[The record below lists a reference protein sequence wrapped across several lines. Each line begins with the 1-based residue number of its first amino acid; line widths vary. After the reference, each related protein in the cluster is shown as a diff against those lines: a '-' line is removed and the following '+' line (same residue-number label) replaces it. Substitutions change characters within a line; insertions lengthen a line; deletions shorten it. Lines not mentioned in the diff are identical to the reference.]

1 MRGVEAARDSRGDA
15 VWVVGLLM
23 IALVALARAW
33 SLHGSWFYTD
43 DHRLAGDALASRSP
57 ADLLEPFDSQ
67 LMPLGRAL
75 AWVVTASGQE
85 SWTVAATTTLVASTI
100 AGLACLV
107 ALVVLFGARP
117 AVLGLLAVYLTSALT
132 LPATMWWAASLNQLP
147 LQAVLWGSVATW
159 VTYLRTGRL
168 SWLAATGAV
177 LVVGFAA
184 YVKTALVLIL
194 LAALLV
200 GWFTG
205 GGPVRRVREAFARAW
220 PAAVAL
226 GLVAAAYAGYYAT
239 QVPQVVEEEVD
250 SSVAGDL
257 AWQMLGRT
265 LPTMLLGG
273 PWRWSS
279 DNPPVSRA
287 DAPLVAVLL
296 SWLVLAGLAV
306 WLWRRRTRTGR
317 CWLLLGGYALLAYLL
332 VATSRAQVIGAVIG
346 TEPRYLTDVAPVAV
360 LALGLAALGLRG
372 APGSSAP
379 RARTSPVLVGRPATL
394 VLVAVVVAVVVVG
407 GLVSSWRY
415 VHVWHTDNP
424 GRDYLTTAT
433 DSLAGAGPV
442 DVADTVVPDE
452 VVPGYHFPR
461 NTTAYL
467 LPLLVDNARFPA
479 ASEDLHV
486 LADDGRLVPADV
498 EGEIRSGTG
507 PEEGCG
513 WRVRSGWT
521 TVPLSGETIDLVWW
535 LRFGYLASTGT
546 DVLVQ
551 VDGGDPVRAPVVQG
565 LGEVLVRVEGG
576 FDSVR
581 LGGLPEGETLCV
593 DEVVVGELEVAR

>member
-1 MRGVEAARDSRGDA
+1 M
-15 VWVVGLLM
+15 WVVGLLLV
-23 IALVALARAW
+23 ALAALARAW
-33 SLHGSWFYTD
+33 SLYGSWFYTD

-85 SWTVAATTTLVASTI
+85 SWTVAATTALVASTI
-100 AGLACLV
+100 AGLTCLV

-168 SWLAATGAV
+168 RWLAATGAV

-200 GWFTG
+200 GWFTE

-220 PAAVAL
+220 PAAMAL
-226 GLVAAAYAGYYAT
+226 GLVAATYAGYYAT

-296 SWLVLAGLAV
+296 SWLVLVGLAV

-360 LALGLAALGLRG
+360 LALGLAALGLPG
-372 APGSSAP
+372 APGSSACRDATATDPVP
-379 RARTSPVLVGRPATL
+379 RPVARPVPRPVARAATPVLLA
-394 VLVAVVVAVVVVG
+394 AVVLG
-407 GLVSSWRY
+407 GLLSSWRY

-486 LADDGRLVPADV
+486 LADDGRLVPAEV
-498 EGEIRSGTG
+498 EGEIRSGAG

-535 LRFGYLASTGT
+535 LRIGYLASTGT

>member
-1 MRGVEAARDSRGDA
+1 MLTKLPMKET
-15 VWVVGLLM
+15 LLM
-23 IALVALARAW
+23 VALATLARAW
-33 SLHGSWFYTD
+33 ALHGSWFYTD
-43 DHRLAGDALASRSP
+43 DHRLTGDALASRSP
-57 ADLLEPFDSQ
+57 GDLLEPFDSQ

-75 AWVVTASGQE
+75 AWLVTTSGHE
-85 SWTVAATTTLVASTI
+85 SWVVAATTVVVTSTL
-100 AGLACLV
+100 AGLAALV

-117 AVLGLLAVYLTSALT
+117 AVLGLLAGYLTSALT

-147 LQAVLWGSVATW
+147 LQAVLWSSVATW

-168 SWLAATGAV
+168 RWLAATGGV
-177 LVVGFAA
+177 LLIGFAA
-184 YVKTALVLIL
+184 YVKTALVLVL

-200 GWFTG
+200 GWFAE
-205 GGPVRRVREAFARAW
+205 GGPVRRMRDSFARAW

-226 GLVAAAYAGYYAT
+226 GLMAATYAGYYAT

-287 DAPLVAVLL
+287 DAPPVAVVV
-296 SWLVLAGLAV
+296 SWLVLVGLAV

-317 CWLLLGGYALLAYLL
+317 CWLLLGGYALLAYGL

-372 APGSSAP
+372 APGSSSP
-379 RARTSPVLVGRPATL
+379 RARTSAGLAGRSGAL
-394 VLVAVVVAVVVVG
+394 LLVAAVVVG

-424 GRDYLTTAT
+424 GRDYLTAAT

-479 ASEDLHV
+479 ASEELHV
-486 LADDGRLVPADV
+486 VADDGRLVPASV

-521 TVPLSGETIDLVWW
+521 TVPLSGETVDLVWW
-535 LRFGYLASTGT
+535 LRIGYLSSTGT

-551 VDGGDPVRAPVVQG
+551 VDGREPVRAPVVQG

>member
-1 MRGVEAARDSRGDA
+1 M
-15 VWVVGLLM
+15 WIVGLLM
-23 IALVALARAW
+23 VALATLARAW
-33 SLHGSWFYTD
+33 ALHGSWFYTD

-57 ADLLEPFDSQ
+57 GDLLEPFDSQ

-75 AWVVTASGQE
+75 AWLVTTSGHE
-85 SWTVAATTTLVASTI
+85 SWAVAATTVVVTSTL
-100 AGLACLV
+100 AGLAALV

-117 AVLGLLAVYLTSALT
+117 AVLGLLAGYLTSALT

-147 LQAVLWGSVATW
+147 LQAVLWSSVATW

-168 SWLAATGAV
+168 RWLAATGGV
-177 LVVGFAA
+177 LLIGFAA
-184 YVKTALVLIL
+184 YVKTALVLLL

-200 GWFTG
+200 GWFAE
-205 GGPVRRVREAFARAW
+205 GGPLRRVREAFARAW

-226 GLVAAAYAGYYAT
+226 GLVAATYAGYYAT

-257 AWQMLGRT
+257 AWQMFGRT

-287 DAPLVAVLL
+287 DAPLVAVVV
-296 SWLVLAGLAV
+296 SWLVLVGLAV
-306 WLWRRRTRTGR
+306 WLCRRRTRTGR
-317 CWLLLGGYALLAYLL
+317 CWLLLGGYALLAYVL

-372 APGSSAP
+372 APGSSSP
-379 RARTSPVLVGRPATL
+379 RARTSAGFAGRSAALLLLAT
-394 VLVAVVVAVVVVG
+394 VVVG

-424 GRDYLTTAT
+424 GRDYLTAAT

-486 LADDGRLVPADV
+486 VADDGRLVPAGV

-513 WRVRSGWT
+513 WPVRSGWT
-521 TVPLSGETIDLVWW
+521 TVPLSRETIDLVWW
-535 LRFGYLASTGT
+535 LRIGYLSSTGT

-551 VDGGDPVRAPVVQG
+551 VDGDDPVRAPVVQG

>member
-1 MRGVEAARDSRGDA
+1 MRGVEAARDSRGET

-23 IALVALARAW
+23 VALATLARAW
-33 SLHGSWFYTD
+33 ALHGSWFYTD
-43 DHRLAGDALASRSP
+43 DHRLTGDALASRSP
-57 ADLLEPFDSQ
+57 GDLLEPFDSQ

-75 AWVVTASGQE
+75 AWLATTSGHE
-85 SWTVAATTTLVASTI
+85 SWAVAATTVVVTSTL
-100 AGLACLV
+100 AGLAALV

-117 AVLGLLAVYLTSALT
+117 AVLGLLAGYLTSALT

-147 LQAVLWGSVATW
+147 LQAVLWSSVATW

-168 SWLAATGAV
+168 RWLAATGGV
-177 LVVGFAA
+177 LLIGFAA
-184 YVKTALVLIL
+184 YVKTALVLVL

-200 GWFTG
+200 GWFAE
-205 GGPVRRVREAFARAW
+205 GGPVRRVRDSFARAW

-226 GLVAAAYAGYYAT
+226 GLMAATYAGYYAT

-287 DAPLVAVLL
+287 DAPPVAVVV
-296 SWLVLAGLAV
+296 SWLVLVGLAV

-317 CWLLLGGYALLAYLL
+317 CWLLLVGYALLAYVL

-372 APGSSAP
+372 APGSSSP
-379 RARTSPVLVGRPATL
+379 RARTSAGLAGRSGAL
-394 VLVAVVVAVVVVG
+394 LLVAAVVVG

-424 GRDYLTTAT
+424 GRDYLTAAT

-479 ASEDLHV
+479 ASEELHV
-486 LADDGRLVPADV
+486 VADDGRLVPAGV

-521 TVPLSGETIDLVWW
+521 TVPLSGETVDLVWW
-535 LRFGYLASTGT
+535 LRIGYLSSTGT

-551 VDGGDPVRAPVVQG
+551 VDGREPVRAPVVQG

>member
-1 MRGVEAARDSRGDA
+1 MRGVEAARDSRGET

-23 IALVALARAW
+23 VALATLARAW
-33 SLHGSWFYTD
+33 ALHGSWFYTD
-43 DHRLAGDALASRSP
+43 DHRLTGDALASRSP
-57 ADLLEPFDSQ
+57 GDLLEPFDSQ

-75 AWVVTASGQE
+75 AWLVTTSGHE
-85 SWTVAATTTLVASTI
+85 SWVVAATTVVVTSTL
-100 AGLACLV
+100 AGLAALV

-117 AVLGLLAVYLTSALT
+117 AVLGLLAGYLTSALT

-147 LQAVLWGSVATW
+147 LQAVLWSSVATW

-168 SWLAATGAV
+168 RWLAATGGV
-177 LVVGFAA
+177 LLIGFAA
-184 YVKTALVLIL
+184 YVKTALVLVL

-200 GWFTG
+200 GWFAE
-205 GGPVRRVREAFARAW
+205 GGPVRRMRDSFARAW

-226 GLVAAAYAGYYAT
+226 GLMAATYAGYYAT

-287 DAPLVAVLL
+287 DAPPVAVVV
-296 SWLVLAGLAV
+296 SWLVLVGLAV

-317 CWLLLGGYALLAYLL
+317 CWLLLVGYALLAYVL

-372 APGSSAP
+372 APGSSSP
-379 RARTSPVLVGRPATL
+379 RARMSAGLAGRSAAL
-394 VLVAVVVAVVVVG
+394 VLVAAVVVG

-424 GRDYLTTAT
+424 GRDYLTAAT

-479 ASEDLHV
+479 ASEELHV
-486 LADDGRLVPADV
+486 VADDGRLVPASV

-521 TVPLSGETIDLVWW
+521 TVPLSGETVDLVWW
-535 LRFGYLASTGT
+535 LRIGYLSSTGT

-551 VDGGDPVRAPVVQG
+551 VDGHEPVRAPVVQG

>member
-1 MRGVEAARDSRGDA
+1 MRGVEAARDSRGET

-23 IALVALARAW
+23 VALATLARAW
-33 SLHGSWFYTD
+33 ALHGSWFYTD
-43 DHRLAGDALASRSP
+43 DHRLTGDALASRSP
-57 ADLLEPFDSQ
+57 GDLLEPFDSQ

-75 AWVVTASGQE
+75 AWLVTTSGHE
-85 SWTVAATTTLVASTI
+85 SWVVAATTVVVTSTL
-100 AGLACLV
+100 AGLAALV

-117 AVLGLLAVYLTSALT
+117 AVLGLLAGYLTSALT

-147 LQAVLWGSVATW
+147 LQAVLWSSVATW

-168 SWLAATGAV
+168 RWLAATGGV
-177 LVVGFAA
+177 LLIGFAA
-184 YVKTALVLIL
+184 YVKTALVLVL

-200 GWFTG
+200 GWFAE
-205 GGPVRRVREAFARAW
+205 GGPVRRMRDSFARAW

-226 GLVAAAYAGYYAT
+226 GLMAATYAGYYAT

-287 DAPLVAVLL
+287 DAPPVAVVV
-296 SWLVLAGLAV
+296 SWLVLVGLAV

-317 CWLLLGGYALLAYLL
+317 CWLLLVGYALLAYVL
-332 VATSRAQVIGAVIG
+332 VATSRAQVSGAVIG

-372 APGSSAP
+372 APGSSSP
-379 RARTSPVLVGRPATL
+379 RARMSAGLAGRSAAL
-394 VLVAVVVAVVVVG
+394 VLVAAVVVG

-424 GRDYLTTAT
+424 GRDYLTSAT

-479 ASEDLHV
+479 ASEELHV
-486 LADDGRLVPADV
+486 VADDGRLVPASV

-521 TVPLSGETIDLVWW
+521 TVPLSGETVDLVWW
-535 LRFGYLASTGT
+535 LRIGYLSSTGT

-551 VDGGDPVRAPVVQG
+551 VDGHEPVRAPVVQG

>member
-85 SWTVAATTTLVASTI
+85 SWTVAATTALVASTI

-200 GWFTG
+200 GWFTE

>member
-1 MRGVEAARDSRGDA
+1 MRGVEAARDSRGET

-23 IALVALARAW
+23 VALATLARAW
-33 SLHGSWFYTD
+33 ALHGSWFYTD
-43 DHRLAGDALASRSP
+43 DHRLTGDALASRSP
-57 ADLLEPFDSQ
+57 GDLLEPFDSQ

-75 AWVVTASGQE
+75 AWLVTTSGHE
-85 SWTVAATTTLVASTI
+85 SWVVAATTVVVTSTL
-100 AGLACLV
+100 AGLAALV

-117 AVLGLLAVYLTSALT
+117 AVLGLLAGYLTSALT

-147 LQAVLWGSVATW
+147 LQAVLWSSVATW

-168 SWLAATGAV
+168 RWLAATGGV
-177 LVVGFAA
+177 LLIGFAA
-184 YVKTALVLIL
+184 YVKTALVLVL

-200 GWFTG
+200 GWFAE
-205 GGPVRRVREAFARAW
+205 GGPVRRMRDSFARAW

-226 GLVAAAYAGYYAT
+226 GLMAATYAGYYAT

-287 DAPLVAVLL
+287 DAPPVAVVV
-296 SWLVLAGLAV
+296 SWLVLVGLAV

-317 CWLLLGGYALLAYLL
+317 CWLLLGGYALLAYGL

-372 APGSSAP
+372 APGSSSP
-379 RARTSPVLVGRPATL
+379 RARTSAGLAGRSGAL
-394 VLVAVVVAVVVVG
+394 LLVAAVVVG

-424 GRDYLTTAT
+424 GRDYLTAAT

-479 ASEDLHV
+479 ASEELHV
-486 LADDGRLVPADV
+486 VADDGRLVPASI

-521 TVPLSGETIDLVWW
+521 TVPLSGETVDLVWW
-535 LRFGYLASTGT
+535 LRIGYLSSTGT

-551 VDGGDPVRAPVVQG
+551 VDGHEPVRAPVVQG

>member
-1 MRGVEAARDSRGDA
+1 MRGVEAARDARGEA

-23 IALVALARAW
+23 VALATLGRAW
-33 SLHGSWFYTD
+33 ALYGSWFYTD
-43 DHRLAGDALASRSP
+43 DHRLAGDALVSRSP

-75 AWVVTASGQE
+75 AWLVTSSGQE
-85 SWTVAATTTLVASTI
+85 SWPVAATTALVTSTL
-100 AGLACLV
+100 AGLTCLV

-117 AVLGLLAVYLTSALT
+117 ATLGLLAVYLTSALT

-168 SWLAATGAV
+168 RWLAATGGV
-177 LVVGFAA
+177 LALGFAA
-184 YVKTALVLIL
+184 YVKTALVLVL

-200 GWFTG
+200 GWFTE

-220 PAAVAL
+220 PAALAL
-226 GLVAAAYAGYYAT
+226 GVLAATYAGYYAT

-250 SSVAGDL
+250 STVAGDL

-287 DAPLVAVLL
+287 DAPLVAVVV

-317 CWLLLGGYALLAYLL
+317 CWLLLGGYALLAYVL

-360 LALGLAALGLRG
+360 LTLGLAALGLRG
-372 APGSSAP
+372 ALGSSSP
-379 RARTSPVLVGRPATL
+379 RARTSAGLAGRSAAL
-394 VLVAVVVAVVVVG
+394 VLVAAVVVG

-424 GRDYLTTAT
+424 GRDYLTAAA

-442 DVADTVVPDE
+442 DVADTVVPEE

-486 LADDGRLVPADV
+486 VADDGRLVPAGV

-535 LRFGYLASTGT
+535 LRIGYLASTGT

>member
-1 MRGVEAARDSRGDA
+1 MRGVEAARDARGEA

-23 IALVALARAW
+23 VALATLGRAW
-33 SLHGSWFYTD
+33 ALYGSWFYTD
-43 DHRLAGDALASRSP
+43 DHRLAGDALVSRSP

-75 AWVVTASGQE
+75 AWLVTSSGQE
-85 SWTVAATTTLVASTI
+85 SWPVAATTALVTSTL
-100 AGLACLV
+100 AGLTCLV

-117 AVLGLLAVYLTSALT
+117 ATLGLLAVYLTSALA

-168 SWLAATGAV
+168 RWLAATGGV
-177 LVVGFAA
+177 LALGFAA
-184 YVKTALVLIL
+184 YVKTALVLVL

-200 GWFTG
+200 GWFTE

-220 PAAVAL
+220 PAALAL
-226 GLVAAAYAGYYAT
+226 GVLAATYAGYYAT

-250 SSVAGDL
+250 STVAGDL

-287 DAPLVAVLL
+287 DAPLVTVVV
-296 SWLVLAGLAV
+296 SWLVLVGLAV

-317 CWLLLGGYALLAYLL
+317 CWLLLGGYALLAYVL

-360 LALGLAALGLRG
+360 LTLGLAALGLRG
-372 APGSSAP
+372 APESSSP
-379 RARTSPVLVGRPATL
+379 RARTSAGLAGRSAAL
-394 VLVAVVVAVVVVG
+394 VLVAAVVVG

-424 GRDYLTTAT
+424 GRDYLTAAT

-442 DVADTVVPDE
+442 DVADTVVPEE

-486 LADDGRLVPADV
+486 VADDGRLVPAGV

-535 LRFGYLASTGT
+535 LRIGYLASTGT

>member
-1 MRGVEAARDSRGDA
+1 MRGVEAARDSRGET

-23 IALVALARAW
+23 VALATLARAW
-33 SLHGSWFYTD
+33 ALHGSWFYTD
-43 DHRLAGDALASRSP
+43 DHRLTGDALASRSP
-57 ADLLEPFDSQ
+57 GDLLEPFDSQ

-75 AWVVTASGQE
+75 AWLVTTSGHE
-85 SWTVAATTTLVASTI
+85 SWVVAATTVVVTSTL
-100 AGLACLV
+100 AGLAALV
-107 ALVVLFGARP
+107 ALMVLFGARP
-117 AVLGLLAVYLTSALT
+117 AVLGLLAGYLTSALT

-147 LQAVLWGSVATW
+147 LQAVLWSSVATW

-168 SWLAATGAV
+168 RWLAATGGV
-177 LVVGFAA
+177 LLIGFAA
-184 YVKTALVLIL
+184 YVKTALVLVL

-200 GWFTG
+200 GWFAE
-205 GGPVRRVREAFARAW
+205 GGPVRRMRDSFARAW

-226 GLVAAAYAGYYAT
+226 GLMAATYAGYYAT

-287 DAPLVAVLL
+287 DAPPVAVVV
-296 SWLVLAGLAV
+296 SWLVLVGLAV

-317 CWLLLGGYALLAYLL
+317 CWLLLGGYALLAYGL

-372 APGSSAP
+372 APGSSSP
-379 RARTSPVLVGRPATL
+379 RARTSAGLAGRSGAL
-394 VLVAVVVAVVVVG
+394 LLVAAVVVG

-424 GRDYLTTAT
+424 GRDYLTAAT

-479 ASEDLHV
+479 ASEELHV
-486 LADDGRLVPADV
+486 VADDGRLVPASV

-521 TVPLSGETIDLVWW
+521 TVPLSGETVDLVWW
-535 LRFGYLASTGT
+535 LRIGYLSSTGT

-551 VDGGDPVRAPVVQG
+551 VDGREPVRAPVVQG

>member
-1 MRGVEAARDSRGDA
+1 MRGVEAARDSRGET

-23 IALVALARAW
+23 VALATLARAW
-33 SLHGSWFYTD
+33 ALHGSWFYTD
-43 DHRLAGDALASRSP
+43 DHRLTGDALASRSP
-57 ADLLEPFDSQ
+57 GDLLEPFDSQ

-75 AWVVTASGQE
+75 AWLATTSGHE
-85 SWTVAATTTLVASTI
+85 SWAVAATTVVVTSTL
-100 AGLACLV
+100 AGLAALV

-117 AVLGLLAVYLTSALT
+117 AVLGLLAGYLTSALT

-147 LQAVLWGSVATW
+147 LQAVLWSSVATW

-168 SWLAATGAV
+168 RWLAATGGV
-177 LVVGFAA
+177 LLIGFAA
-184 YVKTALVLIL
+184 YVKTALVLVL

-200 GWFTG
+200 GWFAE
-205 GGPVRRVREAFARAW
+205 GGPVRRVRDSFARAW

-226 GLVAAAYAGYYAT
+226 GLMAATYAGYYAT

-287 DAPLVAVLL
+287 DAPPVAVVV
-296 SWLVLAGLAV
+296 SWLVLVGLAV

-317 CWLLLGGYALLAYLL
+317 CWLLLGGYALLAYGL

-372 APGSSAP
+372 APGSSSP
-379 RARTSPVLVGRPATL
+379 RARMSAGLAGRSAAL
-394 VLVAVVVAVVVVG
+394 VLVAAVVVG

-424 GRDYLTTAT
+424 GRDYLTAAT

-479 ASEDLHV
+479 ASEELHV
-486 LADDGRLVPADV
+486 VADDGRLVPAGV

-521 TVPLSGETIDLVWW
+521 TVPLSGETVDLVWW
-535 LRFGYLASTGT
+535 LRIGYLSSTGT

-551 VDGGDPVRAPVVQG
+551 VDGREPVRAPVVQG

>member
-1 MRGVEAARDSRGDA
+1 MRGVEAARDSRGET

-23 IALVALARAW
+23 VALATLARAW
-33 SLHGSWFYTD
+33 ALHGSWFYTD
-43 DHRLAGDALASRSP
+43 DHRLTGDALASRSP
-57 ADLLEPFDSQ
+57 GDLLEPFDSQ

-75 AWVVTASGQE
+75 AWLVTTSGHE
-85 SWTVAATTTLVASTI
+85 SWVVAATTVVVTSTL
-100 AGLACLV
+100 AGLAALV

-117 AVLGLLAVYLTSALT
+117 AVLGLLAGYLTSALT

-147 LQAVLWGSVATW
+147 LQAVLWSSVATW

-168 SWLAATGAV
+168 RWLAATGGV
-177 LVVGFAA
+177 LLIGFAA
-184 YVKTALVLIL
+184 YVKTALVLVL

-200 GWFTG
+200 GWFAE
-205 GGPVRRVREAFARAW
+205 GGPVRRMRDSFARAW

-226 GLVAAAYAGYYAT
+226 GLMAATYAGYYAT

-287 DAPLVAVLL
+287 DAPPVAVVV
-296 SWLVLAGLAV
+296 SWLVLVGLAV

-317 CWLLLGGYALLAYLL
+317 CWLLLGGYALLAYGL

-372 APGSSAP
+372 APGSSSP
-379 RARTSPVLVGRPATL
+379 RARTSAGLAGRSGAL
-394 VLVAVVVAVVVVG
+394 LLVAAVVVG

-424 GRDYLTTAT
+424 GRDYLTAAT

-479 ASEDLHV
+479 ASEELHV
-486 LADDGRLVPADV
+486 VADDGRLVPAGV

-521 TVPLSGETIDLVWW
+521 TVPLSGETVDLVWW
-535 LRFGYLASTGT
+535 LRIGYLSSTGT

-551 VDGGDPVRAPVVQG
+551 VDGREPVRAPVVQG

>member
-1 MRGVEAARDSRGDA
+1 MRGVEAARDARGEA

-23 IALVALARAW
+23 VALAT
-33 SLHGSWFYTD
+33 LKLYGI
-43 DHRLAGDALASRSP
+43 
-57 ADLLEPFDSQ
+57 
-67 LMPLGRAL
+67 
-75 AWVVTASGQE
+75 E
-85 SWTVAATTTLVASTI
+85 SWPVAATTALVTSTL
-100 AGLACLV
+100 AGLTCLV

-117 AVLGLLAVYLTSALT
+117 ATLGLLAVYLTSALA

-168 SWLAATGAV
+168 RWLAATGGV
-177 LVVGFAA
+177 LALGFAA
-184 YVKTALVLIL
+184 YVKTALVLVL

-200 GWFTG
+200 GWFTE

-220 PAAVAL
+220 PAALAL
-226 GLVAAAYAGYYAT
+226 GVLAATYAGYYAT

-250 SSVAGDL
+250 STVAGDL

-287 DAPLVAVLL
+287 DAPLVTVVV
-296 SWLVLAGLAV
+296 SWLVLVGLAV

-317 CWLLLGGYALLAYLL
+317 CWLLLGGYALLAYVL

-360 LALGLAALGLRG
+360 LTLGLAALGLRG
-372 APGSSAP
+372 APESSSP
-379 RARTSPVLVGRPATL
+379 RARTSAGLAGRSAAL
-394 VLVAVVVAVVVVG
+394 VLVAAVVVG

-424 GRDYLTTAT
+424 GRDYLTAAT

-442 DVADTVVPDE
+442 DVADTVVPEE

-486 LADDGRLVPADV
+486 LADDGRLVPAGV

-535 LRFGYLASTGT
+535 LRIGYLASTGT

>member
-1 MRGVEAARDSRGDA
+1 M

-23 IALVALARAW
+23 VALATVARAW
-33 SLHGSWFYTD
+33 ALYGSWFYTD

-57 ADLLEPFDSQ
+57 TDLLAPFDSQ

-75 AWVVTASGQE
+75 AWLVTASGHE
-85 SWTVAATTTLVASTI
+85 SWAVAATTALVASTV
-100 AGLACLV
+100 AGLAALV

-117 AVLGLLAVYLTSALT
+117 AVLGLLAVHLTTALT

-168 SWLAATGAV
+168 RWLAATGGLLV
-177 LVVGFAA
+177 LGFAA
-184 YVKTALVLIL
+184 YVKTVLVLLL

-200 GWFTG
+200 GWFAE

-220 PAAVAL
+220 PAALAL
-226 GLVAAAYAGYYAT
+226 GLLAATYAGYYAT
-239 QVPQVVEEEVD
+239 QVPQAVEEEVD
-250 SSVAGDL
+250 SAVAGDL

-265 LPTMLLGG
+265 LPTLLLGG

-279 DNPPVSRA
+279 DNPPVARA
-287 DAPLVAVLL
+287 DPPLVAVVACWVVLL
-296 SWLVLAGLAV
+296 VVAAWV
-306 WLWRRRTRTGR
+306 WRRRTRTLR
-317 CWLLLGGYALLAYLL
+317 CWLLLGGYASLAYLL

-360 LALGLAALGLRG
+360 LALGLAVLGLPG
-372 APGSSAP
+372 APGASAP
-379 RARTSPVLVGRPATL
+379 RAAGAPSPIPRPVAL
-394 VLVAVVVAVVVVG
+394 ALVAVVVAG

-424 GRDYLTTAT
+424 GRDYLTAAA
-433 DSLAGAGPV
+433 DSLAGAGQV
-442 DVADTVVPDE
+442 DVADVVVPED

-467 LPLLVDNARFPA
+467 LPLLVDNVRFPA
-479 ASEDLHV
+479 ASEDLRV
-486 LADDGRLVPADV
+486 PAEDGRLVRASVD
-498 EGEIRSGTG
+498 GEIRSAAG

-535 LRFGYLASTGT
+535 LHIGYLSSTGT

-551 VDGGDPVRAPVVQG
+551 VPGDEPVRAPVVQG